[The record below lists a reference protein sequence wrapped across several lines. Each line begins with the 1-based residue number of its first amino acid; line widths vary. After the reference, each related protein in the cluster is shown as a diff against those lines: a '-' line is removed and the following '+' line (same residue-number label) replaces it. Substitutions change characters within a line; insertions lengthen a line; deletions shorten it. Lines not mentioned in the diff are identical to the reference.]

1 MTLQKENNM
10 DSYKNNVIA
19 DGGRTEE
26 GGEEGGA
33 SVSSNDHSI
42 SGGSGQMIT
51 VSHRGGLAIDYG
63 VT

>member
-1 MTLQKENNM
+1 M

-19 DGGRTEE
+19 DG
-26 GGEEGGA
+26 GGA